1 MENSNNMF
9 PVFLKIE
16 ELDVLLVGGGN
27 VGQEKLE
34 ALLKNAPGAHISV
47 VADYIKDEV
56 KLLASRHSGVE
67 LINRKFQ
74 FKDLEGKD
82 LVILGTD
89 SRELHESI
97 KKETRKRRI
106 LTNVADTPDLCDF
119 YLGSVVQKGDLKIA
133 ISTNGKSPTLA
144 KRMRE
149 FLEELLPD
157 SIQGILDN
165 LKHIRDNIK
174 GDFKEKIR
182 VLDEVTSVMNKEK
195 KNGTSDT
202 SADKK

>member
-1 MENSNNMF
+1 MENRNNMF

-16 ELDVLLVGGGN
+16 ELDVLLVGGDN

-34 ALLKNAPGAHISV
+34 ALLKNAPGARISV
-47 VADYIKDEV
+47 VADIIKDEV
-56 KLLASRHSGVE
+56 RELSMKHKGVE

-74 FKDLEGKD
+74 FADLEGKD
-82 LVILGTD
+82 LVILGTN
-89 SRELHESI
+89 SRELHEAI
-97 KKETRKRRI
+97 KSETKKRRI
-106 LTNVADTPDLCDF
+106 LTNVADTPELCDF
-119 YLGSVVQKGDLKIA
+119 YLGSVVQKGDLKIG

-149 FLEELLPD
+149 FLEDLLPD

-165 LKHIRDNIK
+165 LKNIRDNIK
-174 GDFKEKIR
+174 GDFNEKVR

-195 KNGTSDT
+195 EKDSSNNSPAQD
-202 SADKK
+202 